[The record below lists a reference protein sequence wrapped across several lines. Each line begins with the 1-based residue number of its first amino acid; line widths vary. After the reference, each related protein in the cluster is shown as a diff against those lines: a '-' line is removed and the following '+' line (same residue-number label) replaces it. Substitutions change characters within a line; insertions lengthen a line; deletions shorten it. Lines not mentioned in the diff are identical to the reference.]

1 MTRRPWIR
9 STSGR
14 WSCAGSSRSP
24 ARLTSGDFFSETALN
39 NLTEHLLPGLW
50 PFLIALIVTAIAVPF
65 GIVLSRR
72 YHVVAEP
79 GGRHAHANPTP
90 MLGGLAMWIGFA
102 ITMAVFAPRNLQ
114 TLGLL
119 VVSGLATG
127 LLIIDDR
134 WSMRPFAKLAVQ
146 VALAL
151 LAVVGFNYPIRLVR
165 PPGGHNLQIPP
176 PFPAGGGGFWV
187 GGLAKPGHFF
197 GRPQGL
203 CCRRG

>member
-1 MTRRPWIR
+1 MTRQPWIR

-14 WSCAGSSRSP
+14 WRCAGSSRSRT
-24 ARLTSGDFFSETALN
+24 RLTSTDFFSETSLN

-65 GIVLSRR
+65 AIVLSRR

-90 MLGGLAMWIGFA
+90 MLGGLAMWTGFA
-102 ITMAVFAPRNLQ
+102 IAMAVFAPRNLQ

-119 VVSGLATG
+119 VVSGLATR

-134 WSMRPFAKLAVQ
+134 WSMRPLIKLAIQ
-146 VALAL
+146 VALAF
-151 LAVVGFNYPIRLVR
+151 LAVLVFNFQIGYIGLPR
-165 PPGGHNLQIPP
+165 GHTLRFALPLSV
-176 PFPAGGGGFWV
+176 A
-187 GGLAKPGHFF
+187 
-197 GRPQGL
+197 
-203 CCRRG
+203 

>member
-1 MTRRPWIR
+1 MTQQLWIR

-14 WSCAGSSRSP
+14 WSCAGSSRSRT
-24 ARLTSGDFFSETALN
+24 RLTDTDFFSETALN

-50 PFLIALIVTAIAVPF
+50 PFLIALIVTTIAVPF
-65 GIVLSRR
+65 AIVLSRR

-79 GGRHAHANPTP
+79 GGRRAHANPTP

-102 ITMAVFAPRNLQ
+102 IAMAVFAPRSLQ

-134 WSMRPFAKLAVQ
+134 WSMRPLIKLAIQ
-146 VALAL
+146 LGLAL
-151 LAVVGFNYPIRLVR
+151 LAVLVFNFQIGYIGL
-165 PPGGHNLQIPP
+165 PGGHIISFALPV
-176 PFPAGGGGFWV
+176 AGS
-187 GGLAKPGHFF
+187 
-197 GRPQGL
+197 GRAL
-203 CCRRG
+203 LLRGSE